1 MPCAATSNWG
11 NSPHK
16 TTNRYTREGAA
27 VAAVVATTIPNQ
39 RKLHQTMEISEE
51 ALLAI
56 RNSPCVQAV
65 RASQALNSVF
75 PEGFSRRIGQ
85 LSRLNLPA

>member
-16 TTNRYTREGAA
+16 TTNRYTREVAA

-75 PEGFSRRIGQ
+75 PEGLSRRIGQ